1 MSDTFELVSDYQ
13 PSGDQPQAIQSLVE
27 GLKEKK
33 KYQEPDYQ
41 TAFDAS
47 DLSGVNYES
56 DVDTST
62 TGTKSTTVRIYDR
75 FGNSVEKK
83 VNIVVQ

>member
-33 KYQEPDYQ
+33 KYQD
-41 TAFDAS
+41 
-47 DLSGVNYES
+47 
-56 DVDTST
+56 
-62 TGTKSTTVRIYDR
+62 
-75 FGNSVEKK
+75 
-83 VNIVVQ
+83 